1 MLDATLL
8 AFSLSQATLDYA
20 ILVSYLSAFSIFIFH
35 ATEWKKWGLFHQEFL
50 EITNFKL
57 IF

>member
-1 MLDATLL
+1 MLDATLF
-8 AFSLSQATLDYA
+8 AFCLSQATLDYA

-35 ATEWKKWGLFHQEFL
+35 TTEWKNEGLVRQECL
-50 EITNFKL
+50 QITNFKL